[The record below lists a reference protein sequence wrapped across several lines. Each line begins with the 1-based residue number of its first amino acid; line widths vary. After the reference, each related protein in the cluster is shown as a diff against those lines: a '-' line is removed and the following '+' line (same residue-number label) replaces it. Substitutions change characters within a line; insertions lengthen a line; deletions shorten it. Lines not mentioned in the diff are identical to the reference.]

1 MSFRRGSGVSAA
13 ISVLATIA
21 IFGSQQAP
29 AAAASRNAV
38 VSPTVST
45 TGSNYV
51 PLSPSVRI
59 LDTRNG
65 HHPLGPGAV
74 LPLQVT
80 GTSAG
85 VPTGAS
91 AVVINVTAVF
101 GTRSSYLTVYP
112 AGPSRPTASNVNFP
126 PGIVLANL
134 VTSGLSSGGAVDIY
148 NNVGTVDVLGD
159 VEGYFMPEPVTVT
172 SGEYTPIPPIRVCD
186 SRFGQPINLCNG
198 LNDGKSHTIGPNTAV
213 KVTVAG
219 QPAWCAPSCGPTIPT
234 DGTEEFAIINLTA
247 IAGTANTFLSVVP
260 WTTNGCTYGG
270 SKGQPPFSTVSVNA
284 GQAQANRV
292 FVDLGINTNPIN
304 VCIYNAAGKANYIV
318 DDDGWFGGPT
328 AGQAEQFTAA
338 ATPTRICDTR
348 PGLGTQCQGHEL
360 GKFGVLKVAAAGQNG
375 IPTSAEAVIA
385 NLTAVGGTAGTYISA
400 YPSDAPARPNVS
412 DINVAPG
419 QTLANLTAITLSA
432 SGPAGDFNLFNDL
445 GNINAVVDVE
455 GWFHP

>member
-1 MSFRRGSGVSAA
+1 M
-13 ISVLATIA
+13 
-21 IFGSQQAP
+21 
-29 AAAASRNAV
+29 
-38 VSPTVST
+38 
-45 TGSNYV
+45 
-51 PLSPSVRI
+51 
-59 LDTRNG
+59 
-65 HHPLGPGAV
+65 

-91 AVVINVTAVF
+91 AVVINVTAVS

-112 AGPSRPTASNVNFP
+112 AGQSRPNASNV
-126 PGIVLANL
+126 GSRLASCSRNL
-134 VTSGLSSGGAVDIY
+134 VTWAGSGGAVDIY

-159 VEGYFMPEPVTVT
+159 VEGYFMPQPVTVH
-172 SGEYTPIPPIRVCD
+172 SGEYTPIPPIRV
-186 SRFGQPINLCNG
+186 RIHVGQPINLCNG
-198 LNDGKSHTIGPNTAV
+198 LNDGKVHTIGPNTAV

-260 WTTNGCTYGG
+260 WTTNGCLYGG
-270 SKGQPPFSTVSVNA
+270 NKGQPPFSTVSVA
-284 GQAQANRV
+284 GKAQANRV

-328 AGQAEQFTAA
+328 MPTQAEQFTAA

-348 PGLGTQCQGHEL
+348 QGLGTQCQGHEL
-360 GKFGVLKVAAAGQNG
+360 GKFGVLTVAAAGQNG
-375 IPTSAEAVIA
+375 IPTTAEAVIA
-385 NLTAVGGTAGTYISA
+385 NLTAVGGTTGTFISA
-400 YPSDAPARPNVS
+400 YPSDAPTRPNVS

-419 QTLANLTAITLSA
+419 SA
-432 SGPAGDFNLFNDL
+432 PT
-445 GNINAVVDVE
+445 
-455 GWFHP
+455 